1 MRRNMQPF
9 LEVFAQFG
17 LPGLVIALQ
26 FIWIWRSEKRIKYLT
41 DLLSKEQAARIDD
54 AKGYT
59 KLALKIQ
66 NRVFSAVETI
76 GGIMQEG
83 EDDAVDSDD
92 GEDGES

>member
-1 MRRNMQPF
+1 MQSY

-17 LPGLVIALQ
+17 LPGLVIGLQ

-41 DLLSKEQAARIDD
+41 DLLSQEQNCRIED

-66 NRVFSAVETI
+66 NRVFTAVETI
-76 GGIMQEG
+76 GGIMIEG
-83 EDDAVDSDD
+83 EDDAVDSDND
-92 GEDGES
+92 GSDS